1 LPLSGRPINTQGD
14 RLISID
20 QQIGWRYPEM
30 GTVAAMY
37 LAARVMRPAARRVD
51 FYDEGGIRAS
61 AAAALQRTSPMKDD
75 DKYPRRFP

>member
-1 LPLSGRPINTQGD
+1 
-14 RLISID
+14 
-20 QQIGWRYPEM
+20 M
-30 GTVAAMY
+30 GTVAAMD